1 MTTQV
6 YFPQTVFPVRV
17 QATEYAELVLQIP
30 EGSLSTTKEID
41 SFLARCHNA
50 DAVEYDGP
58 LPKFF
63 DPATGIVALLPTED
77 TEPIPFYRVLSERGF
92 VRETRSFSKETAVEM
107 LRAEGHEVVEAGKGK
122 YRVEGYREKLFDLRG
137 GVVVEGVVE

>member
-1 MTTQV
+1 MTAQV

-17 QATEYAELVLQIP
+17 SAREYAELVAQIP
-30 EGSLSTTKEID
+30 KGALSTSKEIEQV
-41 SFLARCHNA
+41 LARRYGVER
-50 DAVEYDGP
+50 VEYDGL

-63 DPATGIVALLPTED
+63 DPATGKVSVLPE
-77 TEPIPFYRVLSERGF
+77 EGMEAIPFYRVLSERGF

-122 YRVEGYREKLFDLRG
+122 YRVEGYCKKLFDLRG
-137 GVVVEGVVE
+137 GFEVDGTVE